1 MISESM
7 ASVLLYLLQRD
18 WFLKAYLTYEF
29 IIELSSLN
37 NQCSSASLAS
47 LVLNLINLDGN

>member
-1 MISESM
+1 MISETM
-7 ASVLLYLLQRD
+7 ASVLLYFLQRD

-47 LVLNLINLDGN
+47 LVLNLTNLDGN